1 MKPRGGARDV
11 FFFRNGHKI
20 SQVSEF
26 HDGVS
31 IATKHDE
38 QTNKVLA
45 GIEARRL
52 KFISD
57 DETRLTK
64 TKPKQL

>member
-38 QTNKVLA
+38 QSDKAFPQSLA
-45 GIEARRL
+45 VRQ
-52 KFISD
+52 S
-57 DETRLTK
+57 
-64 TKPKQL
+64 

>member
-11 FFFRNGHKI
+11 FFFRDSHEV
-20 SQVSEF
+20 SQVPEF

-38 QTNKVLA
+38 Q
-45 GIEARRL
+45 
-52 KFISD
+52 SD
-57 DETRLTK
+57 K
-64 TKPKQL
+64 AFPKAWQFADLVGVPE